1 MKIQSYL
8 LSVTCAL
15 IALTGFCSIAGQST
29 AGVIVATLAVFSIAV
44 LLYRLREK
52 KRLFYGL
59 LELGVSII
67 SGFLVL
73 QSFAANSHGV
83 ADQPLITRMALLFAS
98 VYVMIRALDNIG
110 VGLKGTEAG
119 EWWESAFRK

>member
-1 MKIQSYL
+1 MKIQSYF

-29 AGVIVATLAVFSIAV
+29 ASVITATFAVFSIAV

-52 KRLFYGL
+52 GRFFYGL
-59 LELGVSII
+59 LELAVSII
-67 SGFLVL
+67 GGFLVL
-73 QSFAANSHGV
+73 QSFAMNSHGV

-110 VGLKGTEAG
+110 TGLKGTQAG
-119 EWWESAFRK
+119 EWWDSAFRR